1 MSRREARLSGKVST
15 EARGGMGTT
24 DVGDK
29 GKKIARDEHGK
40 DVFVAPECEIN
51 PQKLHGFP

>member
-1 MSRREARLSGKVST
+1 MRLSGRVST
-15 EARGGMGTT
+15 EVRGGMGTT

-29 GKKIARDEHGK
+29 GKKTPWDEHGK